1 MPIDDPN
8 FISKLNPKELGNH
21 LRKYSELFINPVKSW
36 KKAYTQRKSGFDFTT
51 LNIIYYSILV
61 LILLKDFYLTAQI
74 VILEIL
80 VTLIPLLIFV
90 VPFAISKKVFRF
102 RKKWTKLFRV
112 FLIIKFQFIPPFVL
126 LVLFT
131 KWSKIESFYILI
143 ENGIWFVWLG
153 FILIV
158 PIINKINPLKKLA
171 WVAMNYVFLLFGFF
185 LIGLIFHF
193 AQPNDEFFT
202 KLQLKTPNQEYQS
215 VRLESSWTLNRIIDD
230 GYIVVL
236 QPLDSEFFSINR
248 VQFASPELA
257 LIITQNSRNEIIKHQ
272 LEIDSIL
279 GKMDSTYISKRD
291 SYELDSVI
299 TLNNQFLDSIR
310 TKTNEYFYSDLN
322 LYSKA
327 KDSSAFKSNKEYFGL
342 YYNSLKHYEELFT
355 NIETTKKIVSTI
367 EPQSTVQINGSEIVA
382 YYDLPE
388 EYVYEEK
395 KRLMKLKDQLEK
407 RESNSSFMLNLM
419 FYPLDKILDLTGVY

>member
-1 MPIDDPN
+1 MPIDVPN
-8 FISKLNPKELGNH
+8 FISKLNPKEFGNH
-21 LRKYSELFINPVKSW
+21 LRQYSELFINPTKSW
-36 KKAYTQRKSGFDFTT
+36 KKAYSQRKSGFDFTT

-90 VPFAISKKVFRF
+90 VPFVISKKVFGF
-102 RKKWTKLFRV
+102 RKKWTKLFQV

-126 LVLFT
+126 LVLLT
-131 KWSKIESFYILI
+131 KWREIESFYILI
-143 ENGIWFVWLG
+143 ENGIWIVWLG

-158 PIINKINPLKKLA
+158 PLINKINPLKKLA
-171 WVAMNYVFLLFGFF
+171 WVAMNYVFLLLGFF
-185 LIGLIFHF
+185 MIGLIFHF
-193 AQPNDEFFT
+193 AQPNEEFFT

-215 VRLESSWTLNRIIDD
+215 VWLESSWTLNRIVDD
-230 GYIVVL
+230 GYIAVL
-236 QPLDSEFFSINR
+236 QPLDSNSFSINR
-248 VQFASPELA
+248 VQFSTPELA
-257 LIITQNSRNEIIKHQ
+257 LIITQNSRNEIITHQ

-279 GKMDSTYISKRD
+279 VKLDSTYISKRD

-327 KDSSAFKSNKEYFGL
+327 KDSSSFKSNKEYFEL
-342 YYNSLKHYEELFT
+342 YYNFLKHYEELFT
-355 NIETTKKIVSTI
+355 NIETTKKIVLTL
-367 EPQSTVQINGSEIVA
+367 EPQSTVQIKGSEIVA

-407 RESNSSFMLNLM
+407 RESNSSFMLSLM
-419 FYPLDKILDLTGVY
+419 FYPLDKALDLTGIY